1 MTNTTV
7 VIAFKGLIRV
17 EYGKL
22 LSHSAGLVWRNKTI
36 WLFGVFL
43 SLSSGA
49 GNLVNYTAD
58 ERDIE
63 RVQERIDSF
72 AGSLTGETL
81 IMLLAGLVAFIV
93 FSIVVYLIVTG
104 ALIGLVGDAAAGKR
118 ARFGRG
124 LGVGIRKAIPILGAA
139 LLLWI
144 PFMIILTIVAIAD
157 IYLFIAVTRSTSDVS
172 IPTIVILVFATAL
185 AILIFIASGIAIAT
199 IGRFANRFIV
209 IDGKRA
215 FAAVRRASVL
225 FRRELGS
232 AILTWLIMFGLTV
245 AFIAFAGGLVA
256 VVILAVKALFGTSL
270 VVALSVAA
278 ALFLAALIPYG
289 FFEAFGSTFWT
300 LAFLALRE
308 RISDN
313 LGTDETAS
321 PASDNGP

>member
-1 MTNTTV
+1 M
-7 VIAFKGLIRV
+7 RV

-22 LSHSAGLVWRNKTI
+22 LSRSAGLVWRNKII

-63 RVQERIDSF
+63 RVQERINSF
-72 AGSLTGETL
+72 ADSLTGETL
-81 IMLLAGLVAFIV
+81 IMLLVGLVTFIV

-104 ALIGLVGDAAAGKR
+104 ALIGLAGDVVAGKR

-124 LGVGIRKAIPILGAA
+124 LGVGIRKAIPIFGAA

-144 PFMIILTIVAIAD
+144 PFMVVLAMFALAD
-157 IYLFIAVTRSTSDVS
+157 IYLFIAVARNNADVS
-172 IPTIVILVFATAL
+172 IPAIVILVFATAL
-185 AILIFIASGIAIAT
+185 AILIFIASGIAIAV

-215 FAAVRRASVL
+215 FRAVRQASAL

-256 VVILAVKALFGTSL
+256 VTILAVKALFGESL

-278 ALFLAALIPYG
+278 ALFLVALIPYG

-313 LGTDETAS
+313 LVTDEAAA
-321 PASDNGP
+321 PVPDNAP